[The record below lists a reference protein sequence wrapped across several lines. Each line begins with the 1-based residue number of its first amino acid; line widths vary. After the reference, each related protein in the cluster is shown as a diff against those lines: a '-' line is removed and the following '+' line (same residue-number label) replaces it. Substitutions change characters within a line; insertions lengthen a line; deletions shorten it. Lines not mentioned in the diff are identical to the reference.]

1 MGHRREI
8 MYNGMALND
17 CANRIR
23 YCIQRLGWSFRGE
36 GPGVIYAGV
45 SISLRSYGENVRFA
59 FFRIASLSRASVRSR
74 SNSLI
79 GARIKKTLISS
90 FRCIFTAETPPHHPA
105 WLMERGV
112 HHQLNFPATLAQMP
126 VGQMPPGGWRC
137 CNNATAAP
145 EPVQLPVPVR

>member
-1 MGHRREI
+1 MGHCREI

-59 FFRIASLSRASVRSR
+59 FFQDRFVVESKCAFPLQ
-74 SNSLI
+74 LI
-79 GARIKKTLISS
+79 DWGKNKENVDK
-90 FRCIFTAETPPHHPA
+90 F
-105 WLMERGV
+105 V
-112 HHQLNFPATLAQMP
+112 QMYFY
-126 VGQMPPGGWRC
+126 G
-137 CNNATAAP
+137 
-145 EPVQLPVPVR
+145 